1 MADRTA
7 HLLDT
12 PARQWMGI
20 LAIYLIFLLLMRR
33 WCGFW
38 HRTEKVE
45 DFIEWLERDV
55 RWNNFINKRVLHHGS
70 QTCRKDQVLSRVAMR
85 SSSISTFQWLFGIL
99 SRGLIYVSA
108 ELKTWR
114 KIYSSYIFAS
124 IISKMYAPYRYHCSR
139 EICLALDMT
148 ETLNALHSKHIC
160 GSGRVAHR
168 KNS

>member
-1 MADRTA
+1 MARA
-7 HLLDT
+7 N
-12 PARQWMGI
+12 AN
-20 LAIYLIFLLLMRR
+20 LAMY
-33 WCGFW
+33 
-38 HRTEKVE
+38 VE
-45 DFIEWLERDV
+45 IISSTNVYSNLR
-55 RWNNFINKRVLHHGS
+55 
-70 QTCRKDQVLSRVAMR
+70 TCRKDQVLSRVAMR